1 MRFSLNLV
9 SRTIILTVLL
19 VAGQLSFILVLSDV
33 LRTSQAK
40 IEKQWRSENLIRLT
54 FSICRSFSELILFA
68 HLPGQLLEAVN
79 VDGPAAVNKAKR
91 DMELLHSLAAEDP
104 LKRDAV
110 VKLLASATV
119 LTRTIDIALHEQDHR
134 LPPSFA
140 VPFGYRKIVNDN
152 AKIFLNSVEEIVAI
166 EKKQHTEEPSQAS
179 VFSTLTALL
188 VFAVLISVAVAV
200 VLGFAYAVSIRRPL
214 KHLSANARLLSAQKE
229 LLPQLR
235 QNDEFGRLDD
245 ILHATARE
253 IERTLI
259 QERETI
265 DNAADLICALDE
277 NGSFISVNPF
287 AQKMLGFDPSMFSGL
302 NLHDVAV
309 AEDSLLADEYVRSA
323 IQSSDV
329 RQFELRLKCSDGS
342 VIDTRWS
349 CLWSQAERKI
359 FCVVRDVTEEKKIE
373 QLKQDFANMIS
384 HDLRSPL
391 MAMGNSLTL
400 LKAGAKGEL
409 PEDARKR
416 IDLSA
421 RNVEKLI
428 VLVNDLLDFQK
439 LKAGKMELLL
449 EEASLQA
456 IIKDA
461 SDLLEETAREKNVA
475 LELPDGEIILR
486 CDKNKLLQAA
496 VNLIS
501 NAIKFSGENGK
512 VTVAARAQ
520 GDRVIFSV
528 TDTGP
533 GVPADFQRKIFEPF
547 EQAPSGKK
555 SEGTGLGL
563 AICKLVVEA
572 HGGTVRAENLADLA
586 TDHSAALVS
595 VPASESAARG
605 SVFTVELPKEGP
617 GEPSEISP
625 AERLKE
631 GNV

>member
-9 SRTIILTVLL
+9 SRTIILTALL
-19 VAGQLSFILVLSDV
+19 VCGQLAFIVVLSNV
-33 LRTSQAK
+33 LRDSQAK
-40 IEKQWRSENLIRLT
+40 IQKQWRSENLIRLT

-68 HLPGQLLEAVN
+68 HLPGPTLEAIN
-79 VDGPAAVNKAKR
+79 VDGPAAVAKAKR
-91 DMELLHSLAAEDP
+91 DMELLHSLASEDP
-104 LKRDAV
+104 LKRNAV
-110 VKLLASATV
+110 ARLLGSASV
-119 LTRTIDIALHEQDHR
+119 LTHTIEMGLREKSEG
-134 LPPSFA
+134 LPLSYA
-140 VPFGYRKIVNDN
+140 VPFQFRKIVSDN
-152 AKIFLNSVEEIVAI
+152 AKIFLMAVEEIVAI

-188 VFAVLISVAVAV
+188 VVAVLISVAVAV
-200 VLGFAYAVSIRRPL
+200 VLGFAYAISIRRPL

-229 LLPQLR
+229 LLPQLT
-235 QNDEFGRLDD
+235 QNDEFGRLDA
-245 ILHATARE
+245 ILHATSSE
-253 IERTLI
+253 IERTQN

-265 DNAADLICALDE
+265 ENAADLICALDE
-277 NGSFISVNPF
+277 RGNFISVNSF
-287 AQKMLGFDPSMFSGL
+287 AQKMLGMGPNFFSGL
-302 NLHDVAV
+302 NLHDIA
-309 AEDSLLADEYVRSA
+309 ATEDSLLADEYVRSA
-323 IQSSDV
+323 VQTSDV
-329 RQFELRLKCSDGS
+329 RQFELRLKCADGS
-342 VIDTRWS
+342 VIATRWS
-349 CLWSQAERKI
+349 CLWSQAESKI

-400 LKAGAKGEL
+400 LKAGAKGDL

-439 LKAGKMELLL
+439 LKAGRMELIL
-449 EEASLQA
+449 EDASLQA
-456 IIKDA
+456 VIKDA
-461 SDLLEETAREKNVA
+461 ADLLDETAKDKNVEI
-475 LELPDGEIILR
+475 ELPKGEDMLL

-512 VTVAARAQ
+512 VCVSVRDQ
-520 GDRVIFSV
+520 GDRIIFAVS
-528 TDTGP
+528 DTGP
-533 GVPADFQRKIFEPF
+533 GVPADFQQRIFEPF

-572 HGGTVRAENLADLA
+572 HGGSVRADNIADLA
-586 TDHSAALVS
+586 TQSSSSAAH
-595 VPASESAARG
+595 G
-605 SVFTVELPKEGP
+605 SVFTVELPKAGP
-617 GEPSEISP
+617 ADPSLDGLREPALVRP
-625 AERLKE
+625 GDGLKD
-631 GNV
+631 GIV